1 MHATLRRLGRFLWN
15 DLLLGLPM
23 PQVNPENA
31 LDPLYCDY
39 RVRCEL
45 ARRGW
50 RVDHLISEH
59 EDGTPHNA
67 NEQTRK
73 NPNQ

>member
-1 MHATLRRLGRFLWN
+1 MNATLRRLGRFLWN
-15 DLLLGLPM
+15 DLFIGLPM
-23 PQVNPENA
+23 PQVNPEAA

-50 RVDHLISEH
+50 RVDHLLPEH
-59 EDGTPHNA
+59 EDGTPNN
-67 NEQTRK
+67 NESTRK